1 MKTKIFTKITL
12 LLAVSAMLTILVS
25 CNEEDW
31 LERQPKNRINDEQL
45 WDDPGLILSLLS
57 NYYDRI
63 PGDVFNTGADCQI
76 DDAMWSGHNDAN
88 WLNDFQYG
96 DDYGRYWD
104 YGFIRDINLALENL
118 EAYST
123 LPEED
128 KSQFNA
134 ELRLIRTMV
143 YFNMVKRMGGVPIV
157 TQQLIYEGGGDVES
171 LQVPRAKEE
180 EVYDFI
186 YDEIQAIKNN
196 FTETEGSKSRG
207 NKYIALALQSRAML
221 YAGSLAKY
229 NNSMSS
235 PITLPGGEVGIPAS
249 RANEY
254 YQKSLDASK
263 EIIESG
269 IYSLDD
275 NFYDVFMDKSSPE
288 VIFAKDYS
296 RDAEKLNY
304 FTYDNVVRSLRTD
317 IEGSSMVS
325 PSLGLVESFD
335 YLDGRE
341 GTLKDKDANGNYVV
355 YSNLEDIFA
364 NKDNR
369 LYGTVVYP
377 GAQFRSKDVD
387 IQAGVA
393 LWNGSGYD
401 LSTGDLGSTGDNG
414 RKLTGLDGP
423 QNDAMFVSNT
433 GFYLRKY
440 VSEDPDAGIR
450 PTLGE
455 NWWVWFR
462 LGEIYLNA
470 AEAAFELGEANS
482 VSYINTLRR
491 VHGGFAANSITSLT
505 IEIIQ
510 KERRVE
516 LAFEDQ
522 RYFDLKRWRIADE
535 IWSGEQSDEN
545 ALVYGL
551 YPYQI
556 IREGHADDGKY
567 IFDRIKPIRFRQAR
581 FFRPA
586 NYYSSIDQGV
596 LNNNPKLVKNP
607 FH

>member
-1 MKTKIFTKITL
+1 MKTKIFTKINL
-12 LLAVSAMLTILVS
+12 LLALVAIITFVS
-25 CNEEDW
+25 CNDDAW

-57 NYYDRI
+57 NYYDRV
-63 PGDVFNTGADCQI
+63 PGDVFNTQADCQI

-88 WLNDFQYG
+88 WLNDFQFG

-104 YGFIRDINLALENL
+104 YGFIRDINLAIENL
-118 EAYST
+118 EQYST
-123 LPEED
+123 LSELEIN
-128 KSQFNA
+128 QYNA
-134 ELRLIRTMV
+134 ELRFIRALV

-157 TQQLIYEGGGDVES
+157 TQQLIYDGSGDVSS
-171 LQVPRAKEE
+171 LQVPRATEE

-186 YDEIQAIKNN
+186 YNEIQDIKDN
-196 FTETEGSKSRG
+196 FLETEDSKTRG

-235 PITLPGGEVGIPAS
+235 PITLPGGEVGISAS

-269 IYSLDD
+269 KYSLDD
-275 NFYDVFMDKSSPE
+275 DFYDVFMDKSSPE

-335 YLDGRE
+335 YLNGNE
-341 GTLKDKDANGNYVV
+341 GTLADKDASGNYKV
-355 YSNLEDIFA
+355 YSSIDGIFA
-364 NKDNR
+364 NKDKR
-369 LYGTVVYP
+369 LYATVVYP
-377 GAQFRSKDVD
+377 GSQFRSQNVD
-387 IQAGVA
+387 IQAGIAV
-393 LWNGSGYD
+393 WNGSDYD
-401 LSTGDLGSTGDNG
+401 LSTGGLGSTQDDGD
-414 RKLTGLDGP
+414 KLTGLDGP
-423 QNDAMFVSNT
+423 QNDAQFVSNT
-433 GFYLRKY
+433 GFYLRKF

-455 NWWVWFR
+455 NWWTWFR

-470 AEAAFELGEANS
+470 AEAAFELGDANA
-482 VSYINTLRR
+482 VSYINKVRQ
-491 VHGGFAANSITSLT
+491 VHGGFSANSLSSLSND
-505 IEIIQ
+505 IIR

-522 RYFDLKRWRIADE
+522 RYFDMKRWRIADQV
-535 IWSGEQSDEN
+535 WDGDQANPN
-545 ALVYGL
+545 AMVEGL
-551 YPYQI
+551 YPYRI
-556 IREGHADDGKY
+556 SSNDGNNGKY
-567 IFDRIKPIRFRQAR
+567 IFVRTAPIRFRQAR
-581 FFRPA
+581 FFRMG